1 MDENT
6 VEKKHSA
13 PSAKQAT
20 IKIKPAPAKAVVTPK
35 TKKKDKKKKKAKGKL
50 KVVRDF
56 TMPQAEYV
64 KLVELKQTCLKAGMT
79 VKKNELLRAGLLAL
93 GSLSVPKLKQ
103 VLSQVVQIKAGRLQK
118 RNPKSVLSE

>member
-6 VEKKHSA
+6 VEKKRST

-35 TKKKDKKKKKAKGKL
+35 TKKKDKKKKKAKGKGKL

-64 KLVELKQTCLKAGMT
+64 KFVELKQICLKAGMP
-79 VKKNELLRAGLLAL
+79 VKKNELLRAGLHAL
-93 GSLSVPKLKQ
+93 GRLSMPQLKQ
-103 VLSQVVQIKAGRLQK
+103 ALSQVVQIKAK
-118 RNPKSVLSE
+118 RPQAKNL